1 MNDLVIIGAGPAGAA
16 ASVYAARKQL
26 KTTLVTESWGGQSSV
41 STDIKNWIGTKSIS
55 GADLAKSFEE
65 HAKDYEGE
73 FLQFIEGEKVEA
85 IEKNG
90 ETFSLTI
97 TNGEEIE
104 SRAVLIATGSHR
116 RKLDIPGSVELDHK
130 GVMYCASCDG
140 PVFSGQDVGVV
151 GGGNA
156 AIEAVIELAQYC
168 KSVTLFHRRTE
179 FKADKITTEKA
190 LAKENVSIIAPVD
203 LVELKG
209 DGMLET
215 VVYKNKETGDVA
227 EKNLSGLFVE
237 IGLIPTT
244 GFAKNVVSLNEIG
257 QIKIDPLTQKTETEG
272 IWAAG
277 DCTNVLYHQNNIAA
291 GDGVVA
297 IEDIYRTLNS

>member
-16 ASVYAARKQL
+16 ACVYAARKQL

-41 STDIKNWIGTKSIS
+41 STDIRNWIGTKSIS

-65 HAKDYEGE
+65 HAKEYEGE
-73 FLQFIEGEKVEA
+73 FLRFIEGERVESVS
-85 IEKNG
+85 KNG
-90 ETFSLTI
+90 ETFSVHI
-97 TNGEEIE
+97 TNGETLET
-104 SRAVLIATGSHR
+104 RALLVATGSHR
-116 RKLDIPGSVELDHK
+116 RKLDIPGATELDNK

-140 PVFSGQDVGVV
+140 PVFTDLDVGVV

-190 LAKENVSIIAPVD
+190 LAKENVINVSPVD

-209 DGMLET
+209 NGMLET
-215 VVYKNKETGDVA
+215 VVYKNKETEEMG
-227 EKNLSGLFVE
+227 EKNLAGLFVE

-244 GFAKNVVSLNEIG
+244 GFIKDIVTVNEIG

>member
-1 MNDLVIIGAGPAGAA
+1 MNDLVIIGAGPAGAT

-26 KTTLVTESWGGQSSV
+26 KTILVTESWGGQSSV
-41 STDIKNWIGTKSIS
+41 STDIRNWIGTKSIS

-65 HAKDYEGE
+65 HAKECEGE
-73 FLQFIEGEKVEA
+73 FLRFIEGERVESVS
-85 IEKNG
+85 KNG
-90 ETFSLTI
+90 ETFSVHI
-97 TNGEEIE
+97 TNGETIE
-104 SRAVLIATGSHR
+104 TRALLIATGSHR
-116 RKLDIPGSVELDHK
+116 RKLDIPGAAELDNK

-140 PVFSGQDVGVV
+140 PVFTDLHVGVV

-190 LAKENVSIIAPVD
+190 FAKENVINMSPVD

-215 VVYKNKETGDVA
+215 VVYKNKETGEMG
-227 EKNLSGLFVE
+227 EKNLAGLFVE

-244 GFAKNVVSLNEIG
+244 GFVKDIVTVNEIG
-257 QIKIDPLTQKTETEG
+257 QIKIDPLTQKTETDG